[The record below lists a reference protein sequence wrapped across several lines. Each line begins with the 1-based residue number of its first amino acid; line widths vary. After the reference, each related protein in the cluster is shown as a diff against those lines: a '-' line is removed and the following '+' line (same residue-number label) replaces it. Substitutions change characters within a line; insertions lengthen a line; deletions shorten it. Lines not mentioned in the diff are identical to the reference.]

1 MTAIFVLRHADRA
14 VGADSLS
21 DAGKRRAQ
29 SLAGMLADTGVS
41 VAYCSD
47 ARRTYETLAP
57 LKQRLGDSLTI
68 HEVSAADPG
77 GTNAHVQSVVAAI
90 KALPSDTVAVA
101 VSHSN
106 TVRQIIEGLGG
117 GSDAKIAETEFDKL
131 FLLVRC
137 ADGQNTLLRLHY

>member
-14 VGADSLS
+14 AGADSLS

-29 SLAGMLADTGVS
+29 TLAGMLVDTGVS

-47 ARRTYETLAP
+47 AQRTHETLAP
-57 LKQRLGDSLTI
+57 LKQRLGDALTI

-77 GTNAHVQSVVAAI
+77 GTKAHVQFVVAAI
-90 KALPSDTVAVA
+90 KALPSGTVAVV

-106 TVRQIIEGLGG
+106 TVGQIIDGLGG
-117 GSDAKIAETEFDKL
+117 GADAKIAETEFDKL
-131 FLLVRC
+131 FLLVRG

>member
-14 VGADSLS
+14 AGADSLS

-41 VAYCSD
+41 IAYCSD
-47 ARRTYETLAP
+47 AQRTHETLAP
-57 LKQRLGDSLTI
+57 LKQRRGDALTI

-77 GTNAHVQSVVAAI
+77 GTNAHVQLVIAAI
-90 KALPSDTVAVA
+90 EALSPGTVAVV

-106 TVRQIIEGLGG
+106 TVRSIIEGLGG
-117 GSDAKIAETEFDKL
+117 GADATIAETEFDKL
-131 FLLVRC
+131 FLLVRS